1 MPPYQ
6 NPKGSFTPFYA
17 LLGEL
22 VIQWNYTESL
32 AGFLLSGLAGG
43 GDKTRILTSGL
54 GNVALKEALL
64 TFSNEFAE
72 ADLRAHINH
81 FCDYFDRM
89 REHRNWLIHSI
100 TMLGYDEGGNAVG
113 MSQSTKAK
121 GRLVLHHKLTR
132 EADLSECIKH
142 LLELHCY
149 GNLLVPHV
157 CGFDKPLPQ
166 PRPLSSIEMPPLP
179 DKLQKHPLFLRDVVP
194 QPPSSQ

>member
-1 MPPYQ
+1 MPPHQ
-6 NPKGSFTPFYA
+6 NSNGSFTPFYA

-72 ADLRAHINH
+72 SELRAHINH

-89 REHRNWLIHSI
+89 REHRNWLVHSI
-100 TMLGYDEGGNAVG
+100 AVLGNDKDGGTIG
-113 MSQSTKAK
+113 LSQSTKAK
-121 GRLVLHHKLTR
+121 GRLVFHQKQTR
-132 EADLSECIKH
+132 EADLTECIRR
-142 LLELHCY
+142 LLELHDY
-149 GNLLVPHV
+149 GNRLVPHV
-157 CGFDKPLPQ
+157 YTFDKPLPLYQ
-166 PRPLSSIEMPPLP
+166 PLSSLEMPLLP
-179 DKLQKHPLFLRDVVP
+179 DRLQKSPLFLRDVASR
-194 QPPSSQ
+194 PPSSP